1 MTASPPP
8 DGRAEI
14 LDLLMRRRTGWVPE
28 WQPTADEVSAAAG
41 HALAALLA
49 SLAERLAALPDLQLA
64 ALLDRIGVSPLPP
77 RAASVPVLLEPLP
90 AAVGGRVAAGTRLGA
105 AVAGSTDPL
114 PFETESGVG
123 LMSAPLAEV
132 WSVLPGSDSAADHSA
147 DALARRPFTLFTGLR
162 RTRRELYLGHD
173 SLLAF
178 AGPSAVDVRIS
189 LATAASVPLRLEWAW
204 WDGSSWRA
212 FAPWGEDPGHSRD
225 GTRGLTG
232 SGTVTLVVPS
242 AQALPTEVRGITS
255 HWLRA
260 RLTSPV
266 VPAPGLVLPEL
277 AGITLI
283 GSTQS
288 VPAGLRPDRA
298 VAEGLP
304 VDISKEFAPFG
315 PAPELGSVF
324 HLACDTVFARPGA
337 VVTLGLE
344 RAATAAES
352 ADLVAPP
359 PAIDPPERR
368 AAPLGPPQV
377 AWEFFDGSGWR
388 ELSPLT
394 ERTQTHG
401 ARPRDLVG
409 KGTITFSVP
418 QGWAPLAVAGE
429 EHRWLRARLF
439 AGAYANL
446 RILTLPSGEETQQL
460 AIVEP
465 RPPVLGPIEI
475 SYLYTPTAG
484 PPQHVLVLDDHVWRE
499 GTVGSLGTVAPLF
512 RLLPDETPAVYLG
525 FDGDLPADRIGLY
538 AELDEGG
545 ALPAPG
551 RLVWEGHDGTDW
563 VALAHEDATA
573 GLARSGIVHLQWLGI
588 GGPAGAPLVG
598 AQGRSV
604 TLRGRGAATRF
615 SPGDWLMLSDL
626 RGSEAVVV
634 DATENETVTLR
645 DPVSRAYAGG
655 ELRDAPPA
663 RFGTPRTWLRARLP
677 ADADPAQATVLVLA
691 PNAVCARQSL
701 TVTDELLGSG
711 DGTAGQVFRSR
722 HAPLLEGIVLEI
734 QERDGIRAGVD
745 LPLLRQEL
753 GPSGQERVRTVVDP
767 RTARVVEAWV
777 RWTEV
782 SSLSAAGPT
791 DRVFACDHASGRI
804 LFGGEGHGMPAP
816 RGEGNVVLR
825 SYHTGGGAAGNVAAD
840 AITQVVGAA
849 GVSGVSN
856 PCPAAGGADA
866 ETFAAALA
874 RGPAILRHR
883 RLGVTRE
890 DIESLVTE
898 ACPAVAYARALGA
911 VDRHGRAVAGAVRL
925 MVIPRDGSRRPTPSG
940 ELRRLV
946 RNAVA
951 ARMPATAVP
960 GLVVEGPRYRPV
972 GVTVEVRA
980 AHTAEPG
987 VVRSEV
993 QTELDRF
1000 LDPVAGGPQG
1010 QGWPFGR
1017 AVHACD
1023 VARLLQA
1030 VPGVDVVTRLNLD
1043 VGGSPAGDRVEIEP
1057 DTVVCAG
1064 PVTVQLFGREA

>member
-1 MTASPPP
+1 MTTHPPP
-8 DGRAEI
+8 SGRAEI

-28 WQPTADEVSAAAG
+28 WQPAADGVSAAAG
-41 HALAALLA
+41 PVLAALLA
-49 SLAERLAALPDLQLA
+49 SLAERLAALPDRQLA

-90 AAVGGRVAAGTRLGA
+90 GAVGGRVAAGTRLGA
-105 AVAGSTDPL
+105 AVPGSTDPL
-114 PFETESGVG
+114 PFETETGIALV
-123 LMSAPLAEV
+123 SAPLAEV

-162 RTRRELYLGHD
+162 RTRRELYVGHD
-173 SLLAF
+173 TLLAF
-178 AGPSAVDVRIS
+178 AGPSAVDVRIT
-189 LATAASVPLRLEWAW
+189 LATASSVPLRLEWNW

-212 FAPWGEDPGHSRD
+212 FAPWGDDPGHSRD

-232 SGTVTLVVPS
+232 SGTVTLVVPT
-242 AQALPTEVRGITS
+242 ALARPTEVRGITS

-266 VPAPGLVLPEL
+266 MPAPGLVLPEL

-288 VPAGLRPDRA
+288 VPGGLRPERA

-304 VDISKEFAPFG
+304 VDITKAFAPFG

-324 HLACDTVFARPGA
+324 HLACDAVFARPGA

-352 ADLVAPP
+352 ADLFAPP
-359 PAIDPPERR
+359 PDVGSGE
-368 AAPLGPPQV
+368 PLGSPQV

-388 ELSPLT
+388 DLRPGGKAQ
-394 ERTQTHG
+394 TQG
-401 ARPRDLVG
+401 ARPQHLGG
-409 KGTITFSVP
+409 KGTITFTVP
-418 QGWAPLAVAGE
+418 QGWAPVAVAGE

-446 RILTLPSGEETQQL
+446 RILTVPGGEEDQRL
-460 AIVEP
+460 GIVEP
-465 RPPVLGPIEI
+465 RPPVLEPIEI
-475 SYLYTPTAG
+475 SYLYTPAPG
-484 PPQHVLVLDDHVWRE
+484 PPQHVLVLDDHAWRE
-499 GTVGSLGTVAPLF
+499 GAADSPGTVAPLF
-512 RLLPDETPAVYLG
+512 RLLPDEAPAVYLG

-538 AELDEGG
+538 VQLDESG

-551 RLVWEGHDGTDW
+551 RLVWEGHDGTNW
-563 VALAHEDATA
+563 VPLAHEDATA
-573 GLARSGIVHLQWLGI
+573 GLARSGIVHPQWPGT

-604 TLRGRGAATRF
+604 TLLGRGAATRF
-615 SPGDWLMLSDL
+615 SPGDRLMLSDL

-634 DATENETVTLR
+634 DAAEAETVTLR
-645 DPVSRAYAGG
+645 GPLSRAYAGG

-677 ADADPAQATVLVLA
+677 ADADPARATVLVLA
-691 PNAVCARQSL
+691 PNAVSARQSL

-722 HAPLLEGIVLEI
+722 HTPMLEGVVLEV
-734 QERDGIRAGVD
+734 QERDGVRAGVD
-745 LPLLRQEL
+745 LPLLLQEL
-753 GPSGQERVRTVVDP
+753 GPSGQERVRTVADP
-767 RTARVVEAWV
+767 RTGQIVEAWV

-782 SSLSAAGPT
+782 SSLSAAGPA
-791 DRVFACDHASGRI
+791 DRVFACDHGSGRI

-856 PCPAAGGADA
+856 PCPAVGGADA
-866 ETFAAALA
+866 EPFAEVLA
-874 RGPAILRHR
+874 RGPAVLRHR
-883 RLGVTRE
+883 RLGLTRK

-898 ACPAVAYARALGA
+898 ACPGVAYARALGA
-911 VDRHGRAVAGAVRL
+911 VDGHGRTLAGAVRL
-925 MVIPRDGSRRPTPSG
+925 VVVPRDGSRRPTPSG
-940 ELRRLV
+940 DLRRLV
-946 RNAVA
+946 RNTVA

-972 GVTVEVRA
+972 GVTVRVRPA
-980 AHTAEPG
+980 PTADPG
-987 VVRSEV
+987 VVRSAV
-993 QTELDRF
+993 RAELDRF
-1000 LDPVAGGPQG
+1000 LDPVAGGPEG
-1010 QGWPFGR
+1010 RGWPFGR
-1017 AVHACD
+1017 AVHASD
-1023 VARLLQA
+1023 VARRLEA
-1030 VPGVDVVTRLNLD
+1030 VPGVDVVTRLDLD
-1043 VGGSPAGDRVEIEP
+1043 VDGSPAGDRVEIAP
-1057 DTVVCAG
+1057 DAVVCAG
-1064 PVTVQLFGREA
+1064 PVTVQLSGRA